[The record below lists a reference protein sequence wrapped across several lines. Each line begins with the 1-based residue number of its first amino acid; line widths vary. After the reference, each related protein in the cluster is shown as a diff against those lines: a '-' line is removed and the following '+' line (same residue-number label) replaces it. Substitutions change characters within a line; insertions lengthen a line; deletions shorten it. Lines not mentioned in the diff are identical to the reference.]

1 MKFFRTLCLI
11 ASALAASAA
20 LAQSYPTKP
29 VKVIVPY
36 AAGGTGDILARLI
49 SQELT
54 RQTGQSFVVENRTGA
69 GGMIGYGAGAKSA
82 GDGYTLVAMDSSYT
96 MFPGLYG
103 ERVNWNIETDLI
115 PVSMYG
121 RAAFAL
127 AVNPAKNYKGAEDL
141 VRTAKEKPG
150 AVSFGTP
157 GMGTLHH
164 VFTSLLLTTTGT
176 QMTHVPFRGAS
187 EALNAVLG
195 NNVDWTFVAMPT
207 ITGQL
212 SNERLRVIAV
222 TSENRSPLI
231 PNAPTLREAGIP
243 MTVANW
249 FGLGAPKGTPP
260 EVVAFLHKQ
269 VVDALKSPEVAARMK
284 AMGAEVVG
292 NTPQEFATIMRADLR
307 IWTQVIKDAGIKN

>member
-292 NTPQEFATIMRADLR
+292 NSPAEFAQILRSDLR
-307 IWTQVIKDAGIKN
+307 LWTKVIKDAGIKN

>member
-1 MKFFRTLCLI
+1 MKFFRKLCITLTLGL
-11 ASALAASAA
+11 SALASA
-20 LAQSYPTKP
+20 QTYPSKP
-29 VKVIVPY
+29 VKLIVPY

-49 SQELT
+49 AQELSK
-54 RQTGQSFVVENRTGA
+54 QTGQSFVVENRTGA
-69 GGMIGYGAGAKSA
+69 GGLIGYGAGAKA
-82 GDGYTLVAMDSSYT
+82 VGDGYTLVAMDSSYT

-103 ERVNWNIETDLI
+103 ERVDWNIETDLV

-141 VRTAKEKPG
+141 VRTARDKPG

-164 VFTSLLLTTTGT
+164 VFTSLLTATTGV
-176 QMTHVPFRGAS
+176 QMTHVPYRGAS

-212 SNERLRVIAV
+212 GNERLRVIAI
-222 TSENRSPLI
+222 TSENRSPLL
-231 PNAPTLREAGIP
+231 PNVPTLREAGIA

-249 FGLGAPKGTPP
+249 FGLGTPKGTPP
-260 EVVAFLHKQ
+260 EVIAFLHKQ
-269 VVDALKSPEVAARMK
+269 VSDALKSPEVAARMK

-292 NTPQEFATIMRADLR
+292 NSPAEFAQILRSDLR
-307 IWTQVIKDAGIKN
+307 LWTKVIKDAGIKN

>member
-1 MKFFRTLCLI
+1 MKFFRTLCITLSLGF
-11 ASALAASAA
+11 SALASA
-20 LAQSYPTKP
+20 QTYPSKP

-54 RQTGQSFVVENRTGA
+54 KQTGQSFVVENRTGA
-69 GGMIGYGAGAKSA
+69 GGMIGYGAGAKA
-82 GDGYTLVAMDSSYT
+82 VGDGYTLVAMDSSYT

-103 ERVNWNIETDLI
+103 ERVDWNIETDLV

-127 AVNPAKNYKGAEDL
+127 AVNPAKNYKGADDL
-141 VRTAKEKPG
+141 VRTARDKPG

-164 VFTSLLLTTTGT
+164 VFTSQLTATTGV
-176 QMTHVPFRGAS
+176 QMTHVPYRGAS

-212 SNERLRVIAV
+212 GNERLRVIAV
-222 TSENRSPLI
+222 TSENRSPLL
-231 PNAPTLREAGIP
+231 PNVPTLREAGIA

-249 FGLGAPKGTPP
+249 FGLGTPKGTPP

-269 VVDALKSPEVAARMK
+269 VSDALKSPEVASRMK

-292 NTPQEFATIMRADLR
+292 NSPAEFAQILRSDLR
-307 IWTQVIKDAGIKN
+307 LWTKVIKDAGIKN

>member
-292 NTPQEFATIMRADLR
+292 NTPQEFANIMRADLR